1 MRRRNYGMPL
11 RGKIFLLMILLI
23 VATIFVDHQLRPV
36 IESVTANEAKIRSTS
51 LINSAV
57 MNELAKDSVTY
68 GDLISIQ
75 RGSGENVLSITTN
88 VIKMNALKVKLLDSV
103 QKGFEASDDDTV
115 GIPLGTL
122 AGTDIFHA
130 MGPRVPVKVSLS
142 GNVTADFTSSFESAG
157 VNQTRHQIYLT
168 IHTSVYSFLPGF
180 AATTDVNT
188 NILVAETIIVG
199 QVPQFVTGSTS
210 VK

>member
-1 MRRRNYGMPL
+1 MRRRNYGMPI
-11 RGKIFLLMILLI
+11 RGKLFLLMILLI
-23 VATIFVDHQLRPV
+23 VATIFINRQLRPV
-36 IESVTANEAKIRSTS
+36 IESVTENEAKIQSTS
-51 LINSAV
+51 LINDAV

-88 VIKMNALKVKLLDSV
+88 VIKMNELKVKLVDSV
-103 QKGFEASDDDTV
+103 QKGFENSDDATV

-122 AGTDIFHA
+122 VGADLFHA
-130 MGPRVPVKVSLS
+130 MGPRVPLKVSLA
-142 GNVTADFTSSFESAG
+142 GNVTADFVSSFESAG
-157 VNQTRHQIYLT
+157 VNQTRHQIYLA

-180 AATTDVNT
+180 DTTTNLNT

-199 QVPQFVTGSTS
+199 QVPQFVTGSTGI
-210 VK
+210 K